1 MWQCGNR
8 PFLYP
13 RGWRWIILP
22 EPVIFLDDFPQ
33 DKTWSLDPKN
43 NLRTHES
50 NHGQL
55 LKHPGDPWVTWW
67 EISITSYEPPLAPWV
82 VYPSEIRKK
91 KRTCRHERLKRR
103 LTRFPHDVVEPFRDV
118 GPLGLETTQNAWE
131 TVRNYLRCWS
141 WSPAEH
147 VFNIDSTCFCWLNT
161 VCYWLNFTFLL
172 VNHFP
177 ERKGK
182 GKGLPMSKP
191 PASHWWIHASDVTSS
206 GVRLIWRGWSKQND
220 SFMLDAPRLN
230 DPWKN
235 TSILEETRF
244 TDWKIWKSG
253 RKHVS

>member
-1 MWQCGNR
+1 MWKPTLSVSERVEVDHSTRTGDLSGRFSARQN
-8 PFLYP
+8 
-13 RGWRWIILP
+13 
-22 EPVIFLDDFPQ
+22 VIP
-33 DKTWSLDPKN
+33 WPKKK

-67 EISITSYEPPLAPWV
+67 EISITSYEPPLEPWV

-91 KRTCRHERLKRR
+91 ERTCRHERLKRR

-172 VNHFP
+172 VNHLP

-182 GKGLPMSKP
+182 GEGLPMSKP